1 MSPAVWW
8 EILLNFDSIIT
19 QEVVQNE
26 LAEVLSHAPLC
37 LIPVAVEPQNLM
49 VVV

>member
-8 EILLNFDSIIT
+8 EKLLDFDSVIT
-19 QEVVQNE
+19 QEVVQDE
-26 LAEVLSHAPLC
+26 LAEVLSHATLC
-37 LIPVAVEPQNLM
+37 LIPVAVEMENLM